1 MKWIISQG
9 IINCREKYNGMIY
22 LLANYFIFTVNHIVY
37 IYSTMS
43 QDKYRY

>member
-9 IINCREKYNGMIY
+9 IIREKYNGMIY